1 MKSKNATTDTHAAEY
16 IFFNAKRVTRLDV
29 SGGAV
34 HFSRCRAARAA
45 EAEGRPEVL
54 ATLRLFCA
62 TCNFSRSNPYLFTR
76 TRMIDFEALYKH
88 HARDIYRF
96 ALYLCGNHAEAE
108 DITSETF
115 VRAWNA
121 SGEIRAVTAKS
132 YLFAIA
138 RNGYLEGLR
147 RRARHTEL
155 DENLADSSANPHA
168 DAERRI
174 ELNRVLGA
182 LQQLPEMDRTVM
194 LLRVQGEWS
203 YQEIAD
209 AVGLSLPAVKVK
221 IHRARLRLAQWR
233 AEQEISKF

>member
-1 MKSKNATTDTHAAEY
+1 
-16 IFFNAKRVTRLDV
+16 
-29 SGGAV
+29 
-34 HFSRCRAARAA
+34 
-45 EAEGRPEVL
+45 
-54 ATLRLFCA
+54 
-62 TCNFSRSNPYLFTR
+62 
-76 TRMIDFEALYKH
+76 MIDFEALYKH

-108 DITSETF
+108 DIASETF

-138 RNGYLEGLR
+138 RNCYLEGLR
-147 RRARHTEL
+147 RRVRHTEL

>member
-1 MKSKNATTDTHAAEY
+1 
-16 IFFNAKRVTRLDV
+16 
-29 SGGAV
+29 
-34 HFSRCRAARAA
+34 
-45 EAEGRPEVL
+45 
-54 ATLRLFCA
+54 
-62 TCNFSRSNPYLFTR
+62 
-76 TRMIDFEALYKH
+76 MIDFEALYKH

-108 DITSETF
+108 DIASETF
-115 VRAWNA
+115 ARAWNA
-121 SGEIRAVTAKS
+121 TSEIRAVTAKS

-138 RNGYLEGLR
+138 RNCYLEGLR
-147 RRARHTEL
+147 RRVRHTEL
-155 DENLADSSANPHA
+155 DENLADASANPHA

-233 AEQEISKF
+233 AEQEIGKF